1 MEDALTATIVDRR
14 KMQEDSRPEAIRWLL
29 ELGLRAK
36 KMSLEGLRELDEMAA
51 KLQVTAHKLTQVS
64 KRDELLH
71 DIEALRVQIAL
82 MISAHIAEN

>member
-1 MEDALTATIVDRR
+1 
-14 KMQEDSRPEAIRWLL
+14 
-29 ELGLRAK
+29 
-36 KMSLEGLRELDEMAA
+36 MSLEGLRELDEMAA